1 MRPGQIERRTHD
13 YIRHGTTSL
22 FAALDVKSG
31 AVIGQCRRR
40 HRSLEFREFLQRI
53 DDVKDHGLELHLVL
67 DNLSTH
73 KTPAIKRW
81 LLKHPRFHLHFTPTS
96 SSWINLVERW
106 FALLT
111 EKQIRRGVHRS
122 SHALEA
128 AIEVFIATSN
138 ENPKPFVWTKSA
150 DEILASVERFCRR
163 PSDSG
168 H

>member
-1 MRPGQIERRTHD
+1 M
-13 YIRHGTTSL
+13 
-22 FAALDVKSG
+22 
-31 AVIGQCRRR
+31 
-40 HRSLEFREFLQRI
+40 
-53 DDVKDHGLELHLVL
+53 L

-122 SHALEA
+122 SHALEV
-128 AIEVFIATSN
+128 AIETFIATSN
-138 ENPKPFVWTKSA
+138 KNPKPFVWTKSA
-150 DEILASVERFCRR
+150 DEILASVGRFCRR
-163 PSDSG
+163 ISDSG